1 VSAALDGNV
10 LVVRRARSSPMF
22 QVRYAVMKI
31 SFVSAGS
38 GDESFF
44 QDQLRDHDLE
54 FARSMSEV
62 SAEAEILS
70 LFIYD
75 RVNSEFLE
83 GHPALRF
90 VCTRSAGWDHIDI
103 ELCRQRGVTVAN
115 VPAYG
120 ANTVAEHTFALI
132 LSLSRRLREASLA
145 VQNRL
150 SAEVLRGF
158 DLKGKTIGVIGTGR
172 IGSHVIRLAKGF
184 GMRVLACDTFPN
196 VHLAD
201 LLGFEYTALEDLL
214 PQAQIITLHCPLR
227 PDSFHL
233 LNRDRLARC
242 VPGVLIINTA
252 RGSLI
257 DTEALIAALEAG
269 HVGGAGLD
277 VLEGELA
284 ATRPPN
290 LNVTELILE
299 ELHAGL
305 SPEEHRLKHPNRIQE
320 LQQMMRNK
328 ALISRPNVVFTPHIG
343 FSSFEAMDR
352 INRITSDNVRA
363 FLNGEPVNV
372 VTMGGR

>member
-1 VSAALDGNV
+1 
-10 LVVRRARSSPMF
+10 MF

-38 GDESFF
+38 SDESFF
-44 QDQLRDHDLE
+44 KDGLRDHDLE
-54 FARSMSEV
+54 FVASMSDV
-62 SAEAEILS
+62 SSEAEVLS
-70 LFIYD
+70 PFIYD
-75 RVNSEFLE
+75 HVNLGFLE
-83 GHPALRF
+83 GHPALRL
-90 VCTRSAGWDHIDI
+90 VCTRSAGWDHIDL
-103 ELCRQRGVTVAN
+103 ELCRRRGVTVAN

-132 LSLSRRLREASLA
+132 LSLSRRLREAGLA
-145 VQNRL
+145 VPDR
-150 SAEVLRGF
+150 SSVEALRGF

-172 IGSHVIRLAKGF
+172 IGSHVIRLANGF

-196 VHLAD
+196 AHLAD

-227 PDSFHL
+227 PDTFHL
-233 LNRDRLARC
+233 LNRDRLSRC

-284 ATRPPN
+284 TTRPPN
-290 LNVTELILE
+290 TARRR
-299 ELHAGL
+299 AG
-305 SPEEHRLKHPNRIQE
+305 
-320 LQQMMRNK
+320 
-328 ALISRPNVVFTPHIG
+328 ASRRRPG
-343 FSSFEAMDR
+343 
-352 INRITSDNVRA
+352 
-363 FLNGEPVNV
+363 
-372 VTMGGR
+372 

>member
-1 VSAALDGNV
+1 
-10 LVVRRARSSPMF
+10 MF
-22 QVRYAVMKI
+22 EAKGAVMKI

-38 GDESFF
+38 GDETFF
-44 QDQLRDHDLE
+44 QDALRDHDLE
-54 FARSMSEV
+54 FVSSTTAV

-70 LFIYD
+70 PFIYD
-75 RVNSEFLE
+75 RVHSEFLD
-83 GHPALRF
+83 GHPLLRL
-90 VCTRSAGWDHIDI
+90 VCTRSAGWDHIDV

-132 LSLSRRLREASLA
+132 LALSRRLRDASLA
-145 VQNRL
+145 VQNRS
-150 SAEVLRGF
+150 SAEALRGF

-172 IGSHVIRLAKGF
+172 IGSHVIRLANGF
-184 GMRVLACDTFPN
+184 GMRVLACDTVPN
-196 VHLAD
+196 THLAD
-201 LLGFEYTALEDLL
+201 LLGFAYTTLEDLL
-214 PQAQIITLHCPLR
+214 AQAHIITLHCPLR
-227 PDSFHL
+227 PDNFHL
-233 LNRDRLARC
+233 LDRDRLSRC
-242 VPGVLIINTA
+242 IPGVLIINTA

-269 HVGGAGLD
+269 QVGGAGLD

-284 ATRPPN
+284 TDRPPN

-328 ALISRPNVVFTPHIG
+328 VLISRPNVVFTPHIG
-343 FSSFEAMDR
+343 FNSFEGVDR
-352 INRITSDNVRA
+352 INRTTAENVRA
-363 FLNGEPVNV
+363 FLDGKPINV
-372 VTMGGR
+372 VTTCSR